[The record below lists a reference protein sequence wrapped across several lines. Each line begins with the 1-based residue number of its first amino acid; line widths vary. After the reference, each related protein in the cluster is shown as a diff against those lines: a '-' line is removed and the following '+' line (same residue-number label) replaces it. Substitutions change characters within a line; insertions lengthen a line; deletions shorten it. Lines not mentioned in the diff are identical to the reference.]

1 MNSTN
6 IRFSDVVLTLFL
18 RLIFGPVFVE
28 FSRKFTFS
36 VSYTQFHL
44 SFYENWVTAF
54 CSVFFRFLNS
64 TTLFSFLML
73 FLTLFLRL
81 IFGPVFVEFSR
92 KFTFSVSYTQ
102 FHLSFYENWVTA
114 VFHRG
119 PRPIWCGRRL
129 PEICMKLIP
138 LRNDIGNKY
147 SRSWLSRNCE
157 TILRKSKEL

>member
-1 MNSTN
+1 MITHFVRIDAHILDNFCWVLSFIWYSVSSQFYENLVTAVCSIFFCFWFMNSTN
-6 IRFSDVVLTLFL
+6 IRFSDVV
-18 RLIFGPVFVE
+18 
-28 FSRKFTFS
+28 
-36 VSYTQFHL
+36 
-44 SFYENWVTAF
+44 
-54 CSVFFRFLNS
+54 
-64 TTLFSFLML
+64 
-73 FLTLFLRL
+73 LTLFLRL

-129 PEICMKLIP
+129 QEICMKLIP